1 MGQQE
6 DAPSVG
12 EVGHTLE
19 VRDLEVR
26 DLEVRYGST
35 VGLQGVTLDVAPG
48 TSLAV
53 IGPNGSGKSTLLRA
67 VAGIADVSAGSIARP
82 PGGVAF
88 VLQSTD
94 VDRSLPLT
102 VRDAVA
108 MGRFPT
114 RGMFAPLRA
123 DDRRAV
129 DRAMERVQIGELARR
144 QIHDL
149 SGGQRQRAFVAQG
162 LAQEAPILMLDEPV
176 SALDVASRRL
186 ILDAVDAERDAG
198 RIVVVTTHDLGDAR
212 RCDQVLLVDRR
223 PIAVGTPDEVL
234 RSEHLTAAFGGRFL
248 EVGGK
253 MVLDDPHHEHPHHDH
268 PRT

>member
-1 MGQQE
+1 MSEQD

-19 VRDLEVR
+19 VRG
-26 DLEVRYGST
+26 LEVRYGST
-35 VGLQGVTLDVAPG
+35 VGLTGVSLDVPRG
-48 TSLAV
+48 SSLAV

-67 VAGIADVSAGSIARP
+67 IAGIAEPAVGSIRRP
-82 PGGVAF
+82 RGGVAF

-108 MGRFPT
+108 MGRFAT

-123 DDRRAV
+123 EDRRAV
-129 DRAMERVQIGELARR
+129 DRAMEQVQIADLARR

-162 LAQEAPILMLDEPV
+162 LAQDAPILLLDEPV
-176 SALDVASRRL
+176 SALDVASRQL
-186 ILDAVDAERDAG
+186 ILDAIDAEREAG
-198 RIVVVTTHDLGDAR
+198 RIVIATTHDLGDAR
-212 RCDQVLLVDRR
+212 RCDQVLLVDRA
-223 PIAVGTPDEVL
+223 PIAVGPPSDVL
-234 RSEHLTAAFGGRFL
+234 CAEHLSAAFGGRFL

-253 MVLDDPHHEHPHHDH
+253 MVLDDPHHEHPHHPH
-268 PRT
+268 PRSEER